1 MMKQTKEAPHES
13 FKKKIIF
20 FLIFLLINLTLTG
33 CWDTNEP
40 EKMIYVH
47 GLGVDYEDDKYN
59 VYLQIVN
66 PSLLAKSEAVG
77 GETDTKVVVGRGTG
91 ETINEAIFDAYRSS
105 QRHIFWG
112 HLSFIVFSEK
122 LLKKKDGLKA
132 TVDMFDR
139 YRETRYRILMYSTK
153 EPLFQLLTAL
163 PPLEMS
169 TALSRLS
176 DPRASYRQSSLI
188 RPISLRELLI
198 GLNEPPHVVAIPYV
212 GLSQNHTWETDKKQI
227 KTIEV
232 IGVSFITDSALK
244 ETFTIEEVEG
254 LKWMNEDL
262 IREDLRLRNDL
273 SNINVI
279 IDNIRI
285 KKQLFIKNEKIH
297 FKITIEVLAKLR
309 EIVQK
314 ERLNK
319 IERETEKLLKSQI
332 HQTFLTGLKNNL
344 DIYRLSEV
352 VYRKDIKEWQA
363 IEQNGKIPLT
373 EDSLEIF
380 THVKLINGEK
390 QRRNPTL
397 E

>member
-1 MMKQTKEAPHES
+1 MNH
-13 FKKKIIF
+13 FKKRIIF
-20 FLIFLLINLTLTG
+20 FSIFLLINLTLAG

-40 EKMIYVH
+40 ERMVYVH

-66 PSLLAKSEAVG
+66 PSLLAKSEASG
-77 GETDTKVVVGRGTG
+77 GETDVKVVVGRGTG
-91 ETINEAIFDAYRSS
+91 ETINEAIFDVYRSS
-105 QRHIFWG
+105 QRNIFWG
-112 HLSFIVFSEK
+112 HLSFIVFSENV
-122 LLKKKDGLKA
+122 LKKKNGLKA
-132 TVDMFDR
+132 TVDLIDR
-139 YRETRYRILMYSTK
+139 YRETRYKILMYSTK

-176 DPRASYRQSSLI
+176 DPNATYRQSSLI
-188 RPISLRELLI
+188 RSISLRELLI

-212 GLSQNHTWETDKKQI
+212 GLTKKHAWETDKKQI
-227 KTIEV
+227 QTIEA
-232 IGVSFITDSALK
+232 IGVSFITNSALK
-244 ETFTIEEVEG
+244 ETFNIEEVEG

-262 IREDLRLRNDL
+262 TREDLRLRNDL
-273 SNINVI
+273 SNISVL
-279 IDNIRI
+279 IDNIKI
-285 KKQLFIKNEKIH
+285 KKKLFIKNEKIH

-319 IERETEKLLKSQI
+319 IERETENLLKSQI

-344 DIYRLSEV
+344 DLYRLSEV
-352 VYRKDIKEWQA
+352 LYRKDIKEWQA
-363 IEQNGKIPLT
+363 IEHNGKIPLT
-373 EDSLEIF
+373 EDSIEIF